1 LGLGFCVTQ
10 AAPTLAQIT
19 LTQSQIEDRVRGGW
33 VGQMV
38 GVTWRAPTEFR
49 YLGRTIPANE
59 VPTWYPSLI
68 NDAFAQDDMYVE
80 IPFLDTMVRK
90 GVNASW
96 VDYGNSFRDSNFL
109 LFEANQAGWNN
120 LRSGIPAPWSGHF
133 SNNNK
138 WWAIDWQIESNYIG
152 AITPGQRSAA
162 IDLAWR
168 TGHVM
173 NYGDGVYGGVAMA
186 AMQAEAFVATSLDQI
201 LQAGRQSV
209 PVGSDYRAVV
219 DDVFNSHQ
227 AGKTWEQT
235 WQLLET
241 KWANTHPSIFGHNG
255 QTYDVTAILNG
266 GYVFM
271 GLLYGQGDFTE
282 SMRIAMRGGQDSDCN
297 PSSVAAILGTY
308 MGLSAIPNTYK
319 SALNTNGLTFA
330 GSTYTFNDSIE
341 ASMDLAAE
349 LLVMSGGSISGEGA
363 NAIWTIP
370 IKDAPAP
377 LLERVPPTGN
387 TAPVLDAQ
395 ITLGKNR
402 QVTFSSLAT
411 DPDGILQYQWYFGD
425 TTYQNGAAGTHTYNV
440 PGQYTAICY
449 VTDGVGQTAWRSF
462 VLDVESSIQIPSLM
476 VNFSDL
482 GSGEGSLPSSYRP
495 AGTPAELGITWNGW
509 QRIDEFV
516 DRTPGSEPNR
526 HIYSEITNPSIVFSE
541 LVIVDSLWMMH
552 ESVWG
557 QQGIFSVQGLL
568 DGEVIWSY
576 ELNTDILKDI
586 YVQVVAG
593 QDKWI
598 NALRFS
604 GAVNNYIDD
613 LHLTTEVVP
622 EPALLAFLAT
632 AGLLLRRRRC

>member
-1 LGLGFCVTQ
+1 
-10 AAPTLAQIT
+10 
-19 LTQSQIEDRVRGGW
+19 
-33 VGQMV
+33 
-38 GVTWRAPTEFR
+38 
-49 YLGRTIPANE
+49 
-59 VPTWYPSLI
+59 
-68 NDAFAQDDMYVE
+68 
-80 IPFLDTMVRK
+80 
-90 GVNASW
+90 
-96 VDYGNSFRDSNFL
+96 
-109 LFEANQAGWNN
+109 
-120 LRSGIPAPWSGHF
+120 
-133 SNNNK
+133 
-138 WWAIDWQIESNYIG
+138 
-152 AITPGQRSAA
+152 
-162 IDLAWR
+162 
-168 TGHVM
+168 
-173 NYGDGVYGGVAMA
+173 
-186 AMQAEAFVATSLDQI
+186 
-201 LQAGRQSV
+201 
-209 PVGSDYRAVV
+209 
-219 DDVFNSHQ
+219 
-227 AGKTWEQT
+227 
-235 WQLLET
+235 
-241 KWANTHPSIFGHNG
+241 
-255 QTYDVTAILNG
+255 
-266 GYVFM
+266 
-271 GLLYGQGDFTE
+271 
-282 SMRIAMRGGQDSDCN
+282 
-297 PSSVAAILGTY
+297 
-308 MGLSAIPNTYK
+308 
-319 SALNTNGLTFA
+319 
-330 GSTYTFNDSIE
+330 
-341 ASMDLAAE
+341 MDLAAE